1 MNRDLLTLIG
11 ITDDLHDG
19 IDGLVE
25 RATEIVQ
32 GGATMIE
39 VRLKYADANLLVE
52 VTRAL
57 VAGLTVP
64 VIVNDRADVALAAGA
79 AGVHLGPDDLPVRAV
94 RSIVPAGFIIGASM
108 LGDDDAENAAD
119 ADFVSI
125 GSVYG
130 TRSKRDA
137 GVPIGLDELARLVQR
152 TSMPAVGVGG
162 ITAERTPAVMAAGA
176 VGVAAVS
183 ALFAAERPYH
193 AALAIRSA
201 IGR

>member
-1 MNRDLLTLIG
+1 MNRDLLTLIA

-19 IDGLVE
+19 IDGLVA
-25 RATEIVQ
+25 RAADIVR

-39 VRLKYADANLLVE
+39 VRLKYADASLLVE

-57 VAGLTVP
+57 LAALTVP

-79 AGVHLGPDDLPVRAV
+79 AGVHLGPDDPPVRAV

-108 LGDDDAENAAD
+108 HSEEDAENARN
-119 ADFVSI
+119 ADFVAI

-137 GVPIGLDELARLVQR
+137 GIPIGVDELARLVKLVDV
-152 TSMPAVGVGG
+152 PAVGVGG
-162 ITAERTPAVMAAGA
+162 ITAERVAEVIAAGA
-176 VGVAAVS
+176 CGVASLSAV
-183 ALFAAERPYH
+183 FGAESPFH
-193 AALAIRSA
+193 AALAIQSA

>member
-1 MNRDLLTLIG
+1 MNRDLLTLIA

-19 IDGLVE
+19 VDGLVG
-25 RATEIVQ
+25 RARECVS

-39 VRLKYADANLLVE
+39 LRLKYAEPRVLVE
-52 VTRAL
+52 VARAL
-57 VAGLTVP
+57 VAGVSVP

-79 AGVHLGPDDLPVRAV
+79 AGVHLGMHDVPVRAI
-94 RSIVPAGFIIGASM
+94 RAIVPPTFMIGASLRDEAD
-108 LGDDDAENAAD
+108 LGNTEGAD
-119 ADFVSI
+119 YVGI

-137 GVPIGLDELARLVQR
+137 GVPLGLEELARMVRLVDL
-152 TSMPAVGVGG
+152 PAVGVGG
-162 ITAERTPAVMAAGA
+162 ITADTAAAIIEAGA
-176 VGVAAVS
+176 VGVAVLS
-183 ALFAAERPYH
+183 ALFRAEHPDR